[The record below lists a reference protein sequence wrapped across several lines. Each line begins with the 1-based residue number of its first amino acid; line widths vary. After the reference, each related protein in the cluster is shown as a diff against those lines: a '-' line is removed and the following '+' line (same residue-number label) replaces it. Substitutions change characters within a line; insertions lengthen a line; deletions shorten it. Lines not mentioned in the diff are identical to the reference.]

1 MNASTD
7 APLVD
12 RRLFLGLVFVIAVQ
26 GTVWFIAGLMW
37 FGADGGAQDYLVIA
51 FFGAILAFPLALGA
65 FVIGLGPGVAIWVGV
80 NAICKLTHLSERQS
94 AILAAPFVA
103 ITISATCVLAL
114 SYSVDQSPQ
123 INKKLV
129 VDTLAFSFPGAIAA
143 VIYALWAW
151 PKTVKHEGSDK

>member
-1 MNASTD
+1 MNGSTD

-26 GTVWFIAGLMW
+26 GTVWFIASLMW
-37 FGADGGAQDYLVIA
+37 FGVGGSAQDYVVTA
-51 FFGAILAFPLALGA
+51 FFGAILVFPLALGA

-80 NAICKLTHLSERQS
+80 NAVCKLAHLSERQS
-94 AILAAPFVA
+94 AILAAPVVTIV
-103 ITISATCVLAL
+103 ITATCALAL
-114 SYSVDQSPQ
+114 TFTVYQFPQ

-129 VDTLAFSFPGAIAA
+129 VDILAFSFPGAVAA
-143 VIYALWAW
+143 VIYAFWAW